1 MRILGAFGMAAK
13 YKTEVK
19 IGYDLAGEALYYI
32 ADKLSSTRNDDDDDQ
47 LKVKSELIKQELDVH
62 IEEWR
67 DNARR
72 LREIDQRS
80 DTQLPPPGSR
90 ERERAILAMEEEDNF
105 VNSITGL
112 VCFALGVYGYDLFQA
127 REDIARQVVIRK
139 PGPEYLQAFLRMDEV
154 ERQLGIIQVAMKKD
168 WCGK

>member
-1 MRILGAFGMAAK
+1 MRMLGAFGMAAK

-19 IGYDLAGEALYYI
+19 IGYDLAAEALYYI
-32 ADKLSSTRNDDDDDQ
+32 ADKLSSTRNDKDQ
-47 LKVKSELIKQELDVH
+47 LKVKSELVKQGLDVH

-72 LREIDQRS
+72 LREIHQRS

-127 REDIARQVVIRK
+127 RGDIARQVVIRK
-139 PGPEYLQAFLRMDEV
+139 PSPEYLQTFLRMDEV
-154 ERQLGIIQVAMKKD
+154 ERQLGIIQVAMKKE